1 MPDSFPFPMFSG
13 LLEPE
18 HYKKIGNALW
28 LFAWCINSTTSE
40 QEREGTVWGLVFDG
54 KPIKASELQQRF
66 DVTDRTVRT
75 WIKTLEQHDY
85 IRVTRAPYGMIILV
99 RNSKRGLKRS
109 ERNFRSLDERPEENF
124 RSLPTDRKETSDLS
138 PERPEEIFRSN
149 KDLDLKDTITT
160 ITTTTDEKADSGFE
174 DAADPQEYDPF
185 ITLLNAYCTL
195 HGKFDIHVNPRER
208 EAMGKMVAG
217 GMPVPF
223 TIRTMEIL
231 YEEKRQ
237 REQHRFQKPASFLYY
252 VNGIEEAWTNQS
264 PVDPVAPPKD
274 AGQPQSPRQTKQ
286 QQELEDLRRRAKEER
301 DREQSRSS

>member
-1 MPDSFPFPMFSG
+1 MPDSFPFPIFSG

-160 ITTTTDEKADSGFE
+160 TTDDAADSENE
-174 DAADPQEYDPF
+174 DAADPEDDPF

-237 REQHRFQKPASFLYY
+237 REQQRFKKPSTFLYY
-252 VNGIEEAWTNQS
+252 VNGIEEAWANQV
-264 PVDPVAPPKD
+264 PIDPATPPKD
-274 AGQPQSPRQTKQ
+274 AGHPRQPQRKTNR
-286 QQELEDLRRRAKEER
+286 QQEQLNDLQRRREEAR
-301 DREQSRSS
+301 KSGTR

>member
-54 KPIKASELQQRF
+54 RPIKASELQERF

-109 ERNFRSLDERPEENF
+109 ERNFRSLPA
-124 RSLPTDRKETSDLS
+124 DRKETSDLS

-149 KDLDLKDTITT
+149 KDLDLRDT
-160 ITTTTDEKADSGFE
+160 ITTTTDKEADSGIE
-174 DAADPQEYDPF
+174 DAAYPEDDDPF

-252 VNGIEEAWTNQS
+252 VNGIEEAWANQ
-264 PVDPVAPPKD
+264 APID
-274 AGQPQSPRQTKQ
+274 AATPSREAGHLRQPQRKTNR
-286 QQELEDLRRRAKEER
+286 QQEQLNDLQRRREEAR
-301 DREQSRSS
+301 KSGTR

>member
-13 LLEPE
+13 ILEPG

-40 QEREGTVWGLVFDG
+40 QEKEGTVWGLVFDG
-54 KPIKASELQQRF
+54 KPVKASELQECF

-109 ERNFRSLDERPEENF
+109 ERNFRSLDDRPEENF
-124 RSLPTDRKETSDLS
+124 RSLPPDRKETSDLL
-138 PERPEEIFRSN
+138 PERPEENFRSN

-160 ITTTTDEKADSGFE
+160 TTDEKADSENE
-174 DAADPQEYDPF
+174 DAAHTEDDDPF

-237 REQHRFQKPASFLYY
+237 REGGRFQKPSTFLYY
-252 VNGIEEAWTNQS
+252 VPGIEEAWRNQLL
-264 PVDPVAPPKD
+264 VDPVAPPKD
-274 AGQPQSPRQTKQ
+274 AGQPRQPQRKISRQ
-286 QQELEDLRRRAKEER
+286 QDKLDDLQRRREEAR
-301 DREQSRSS
+301 KRGAR